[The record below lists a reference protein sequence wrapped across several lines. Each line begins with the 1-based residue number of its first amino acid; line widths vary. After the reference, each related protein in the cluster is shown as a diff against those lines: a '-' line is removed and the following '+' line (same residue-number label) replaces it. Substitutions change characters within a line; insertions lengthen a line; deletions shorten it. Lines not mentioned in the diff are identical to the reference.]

1 MRNSTH
7 KSTRSLPLAW
17 GNVRFALPG
26 DTYLHPLDI
35 LENKDLNEEAKAR
48 RVLREGNL
56 HLIIHSC
63 IWILSFAL
71 TWRRIWSYWW
81 QTEMPVSCCLCDQ
94 YAFCSCFLNSLHV
107 CHLSPRHRKTCWFC
121 CLATPCNR
129 CLQESAI
136 VSVPKHLTVQ
146 AEAVL
151 EVLDSR

>member
-63 IWILSFAL
+63 I
-71 TWRRIWSYWW
+71 
-81 QTEMPVSCCLCDQ
+81 
-94 YAFCSCFLNSLHV
+94 
-107 CHLSPRHRKTCWFC
+107 
-121 CLATPCNR
+121 
-129 CLQESAI
+129 
-136 VSVPKHLTVQ
+136 
-146 AEAVL
+146 
-151 EVLDSR
+151 